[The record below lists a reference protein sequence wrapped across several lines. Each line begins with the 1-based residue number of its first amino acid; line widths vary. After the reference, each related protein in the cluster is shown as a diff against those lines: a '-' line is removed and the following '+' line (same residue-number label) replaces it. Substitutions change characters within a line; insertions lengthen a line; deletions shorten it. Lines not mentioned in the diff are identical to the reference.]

1 MSNSTFMDTV
11 PEERLQRMQEH
22 RDDIAS
28 ALLILELIDEED
40 SPGTPR
46 LANLIEL
53 GKLALGSKL
62 EILDNLIHKREGGD
76 HGK

>member
-1 MSNSTFMDTV
+1 MGNATIMHKSSFEV
-11 PEERLQRMQEH
+11 LQRMKEH

-40 SPGTPR
+40 SPGTPL

-62 EILDNLIHKREGGD
+62 EVLDNLIAKSEGGRP
-76 HGK
+76 